1 MSASETPIGGG
12 DQAGSGRVGAVG
24 EEAMANRAAAE
35 DEHAEEAKSLP
46 EDRVPWHGLDH
57 SSCARSLDT
66 DPSQGLSV
74 EEARARL
81 ARVGENRLAQGAR
94 RSAWQ
99 AFLDQFKSLLILVL
113 IGAAIL
119 AGAIGDL
126 KDAAVILVVVVFNA
140 LLGFWQEHRAEQT
153 LAALKKML
161 SPSAR
166 VRRSGEILEIP
177 STQLVPGDLVLLE
190 AGDRV
195 PADGRL
201 CESHEVE
208 IDESALTG
216 ESQPVAKDAEARLDP
231 DTPLAERLNMAF
243 MNTALTRGRVEMWVT
258 GTGMATEMGRLSGIL
273 GEAESGPTPLQAQ
286 LDDLGQRLAWVA
298 GVVIALIF
306 ALGMLRGAPLVQTIL
321 ESIAL
326 AVAAIPEGLP
336 AVVTVTLAL
345 GMHRMAQHRA
355 IVKRLAAVET
365 LGCTTVICSDKTGT
379 LTLNRMTARAVIFQ
393 GRRFSVSGDGYDGD
407 GEITAEDGGEAP
419 DLDPLVQAA
428 ALANDSR
435 IRDGELI
442 GDPTEGAL
450 LALAART
457 GLDLD
462 ALRARHPRLAEVPFD
477 SATRLQA
484 SFHEEG
490 ERIRIHVKGA
500 PDALLARS
508 TRQLTAEGEVPI
520 DDAARLEW
528 GRSNESLAGQAMR
541 VLAFAGKTIARR
553 DFEAAAAP
561 AEQLQGLTWFG
572 LVGIHDPPR
581 PEARAAIELCR
592 RAGIDVKMITGDHR
606 TTAAAIGEAL
616 GLRGR
621 ILEGR
626 ELEALDPTE
635 LAACVEETAV
645 FARVVPE
652 HKVRIVKALGDRDHV
667 VAMTGDGVNDA
678 PAVKIADIGI
688 AMGRNGTEVTREA
701 ADMVLTDDNFATIV
715 HAVKEG
721 RGIYDNLIKFVRF
734 QLSTNM
740 GAIQAVLG
748 ASLLGW
754 PIPFTAIQI
763 LWINIIMDGPPAMS
777 LGVEPSRPGIMD
789 EPPRRVDAQVLTGRR
804 LLRLFFLGL
813 TMAVGTLG
821 IYVHGRSESPEYGL
835 SLTFTT
841 FVLFQFFN
849 IFNARAETGSAFN
862 PRFFQNGWLWLS
874 LASVVGLQILVVHWP
889 RAQAI
894 FRTTDLSLS
903 DWGLAALVAS
913 SVLILEEARKLVAK
927 RFGAR
932 SRP

>member
-1 MSASETPIGGG
+1 MAKQATVEDERAGGSDERSKG
-12 DQAGSGRVGAVG
+12 DQ
-24 EEAMANRAAAE
+24 
-35 DEHAEEAKSLP
+35 
-46 EDRVPWHGLDH
+46 PWHGLDH
-57 SSCARSLDT
+57 ASCARRLET
-66 DPSQGLSV
+66 DPAQGLSV

-81 ARVGENRLAQGAR
+81 LRVGENRLAQGAR
-94 RSAWQ
+94 RAPWQ
-99 AFLDQFKSLLILVL
+99 ALLDQFKSLLILVL

-126 KDAAVILVVVVFNA
+126 VDAAVILVVVVFNA

-166 VRRSGEILEIP
+166 VRRSGQILEIP

-201 CESHEVE
+201 CASHDVE

-216 ESQPVAKDAEARLDP
+216 ESQPVVKDAEAQLDP
-231 DTPLAERLNMAF
+231 ATPLAERLNMAF

-258 GTGMATEMGRLSGIL
+258 GTGMATQMGRLSGIL
-273 GEAESGPTPLQAQ
+273 GESDSGPTPLQAQ
-286 LDDLGQRLAWVA
+286 LDELGQRLAWVA

-379 LTLNRMTARAVIFQ
+379 LTLNQMTARAVVFQ
-393 GRRFSVSGDGYDGD
+393 GRLFSVSGDGYDGD
-407 GEITAEDGGEAP
+407 GDGDGEIVPEDGGETP
-419 DLDPLVQAA
+419 DLGPLVRAA

-450 LALAART
+450 LALAARS
-457 GLDLD
+457 GLDLE
-462 ALRARHPRLAEVPFD
+462 ALADRHPRLAEVPFD

-490 ERIRIHVKGA
+490 DRVRIHVKGA

-508 TRQLTAEGEVPI
+508 TRQLTPEGEAPI
-520 DDAARLEW
+520 DDAAR
-528 GRSNESLAGQAMR
+528 NECGTRNERLAEQAMR
-541 VLAFAGKTIARR
+541 VLAFAGKTISRR
-553 DFEAAAAP
+553 EFEAAATP
-561 AEQLQGLTWFG
+561 AEQLQDLTWFG

-606 TTAAAIGEAL
+606 TTAAAIAEAL
-616 GLRGR
+616 GLAGR
-621 ILEGR
+621 IMEGR
-626 ELEALDPTE
+626 ELEALDPAE

-652 HKVRIVKALGDRDHV
+652 HKVRIVEALQERGQV

-701 ADMVLTDDNFATIV
+701 ADMVLTNDDFATIV

-740 GAIQAVLG
+740 GAIQTVLG

-754 PIPFTAIQI
+754 PTPFTAIQI

-777 LGVEPSRPGIMD
+777 LGVEPARPGIMD
-789 EPPRRVDAQVLTGRR
+789 EPPRRVESQVLTGGR
-804 LLRLFFLGL
+804 LLRLFFLGF
-813 TMAVGTLG
+813 TMAAGTLG
-821 IYVHGRSESPEYGL
+821 LYVHGRSEGPEYAL

-862 PRFFQNGWLWLS
+862 PRFFHNGWLWLS
-874 LASVVGLQILVVHWP
+874 LFAVIGLQVLVVHWP
-889 RAQAI
+889 RAQAV
-894 FRTTDLSLS
+894 FRTTDLSLE

-913 SVLILEEARKLVAK
+913 SVLILEEARKLGAMI
-927 RFGAR
+927 FGGRAR
-932 SRP
+932 S

>member
-1 MSASETPIGGG
+1 
-12 DQAGSGRVGAVG
+12 
-24 EEAMANRAAAE
+24 MANQAAVE
-35 DEHAEEAKSLP
+35 DEAARGSSGP
-46 EDRVPWHGLDH
+46 EDADPPWHGLDH
-57 SSCARSLDT
+57 AGCARLLET
-66 DPSQGLSV
+66 DSAQGLSV
-74 EEARARL
+74 EEAGARM
-81 ARVGENRLAQGAR
+81 ARVGENRLAEASR
-94 RSAWQ
+94 RPAWQ

-126 KDAAVILVVVVFNA
+126 VDAAVILVVVIFNA

-166 VRRSGEILEIP
+166 VRRSGQILEIP

-201 CESHEVE
+201 CASHDVE

-231 DTPLAERLNMAF
+231 DTPLAERINMAF

-258 GTGMATEMGRLSGIL
+258 GTGMATQMGRLSGL
-273 GEAESGPTPLQAQ
+273 LSESDSGPTPLQAQ
-286 LDDLGQRLAWVA
+286 LDELGQRLAWVA
-298 GVVIALIF
+298 GGVIALIF

-379 LTLNRMTARAVIFQ
+379 LTLNQMTARAVVFQ
-393 GRRFSVSGDGYDGD
+393 GRRFSVTGDGYDGD
-407 GEITAEDGGEAP
+407 GEIVPEDGGEAA
-419 DLDPLVQAA
+419 DLGPLVRAA

-435 IRDGELI
+435 IHEGELI

-450 LALAART
+450 LALAARSD
-457 GLDLD
+457 LDLE
-462 ALRARHPRLAEVPFD
+462 ALAARHPRLAEVPFD

-490 ERIRIHVKGA
+490 DRVRIHVKGA
-500 PDALLARS
+500 PDVLLARS
-508 TRQLTAEGEVPI
+508 TRRLTAEGETPI
-520 DDAARLEW
+520 DDAARLDC
-528 GRSNESLAGQAMR
+528 GAQNERLAEQAMR
-541 VLAFAGKTIARR
+541 VLAFAGKTISRH
-553 DFEAAAAP
+553 DFETTP
-561 AEQLQGLTWFG
+561 TPVDHLQDLTWIG

-592 RAGIDVKMITGDHR
+592 RAGIGVKMITGDHR
-606 TTAAAIGEAL
+606 TTAAAIAEAL
-616 GLRGR
+616 GLAGR
-621 ILEGR
+621 TMEGR
-626 ELEALDPTE
+626 ELDALDPAE

-645 FARVVPE
+645 FARVIPE
-652 HKVRIVKALGDRDHV
+652 HKVRIVKALRERGQV

-688 AMGRNGTEVTREA
+688 AMGRNGTDVTREA

-777 LGVEPSRPGIMD
+777 LGVEPARPGIMD
-789 EPPRRVDAQVLTGRR
+789 EPPRRVESQVLTGGR

-813 TMAVGTLG
+813 TMAVGTLALH
-821 IYVHGRSESPEYGL
+821 VHARSEGPEYAL

-862 PRFFQNGWLWLS
+862 PRFFHNGWLWLS
-874 LASVVGLQILVVHWP
+874 LIAVVGLQVLVVHWP
-889 RAQAI
+889 PAQAV
-894 FRTTDLSLS
+894 FRTTDLSLE

-913 SVLILEEARKLVAK
+913 SVLILEEARKL
-927 RFGAR
+927 GAR
-932 SRP
+932 LFVRGT